1 MGIVQRRSIEI
12 KQVLRDLQTVDTWKC
27 CILHGKLRQTPTD
40 QLQAIPIATQPAA
53 EVSAHTVAGSEPRG
67 VTRYAPIE
75 RDLPQELVGERR
87 SRSTPKQPQAAQNK
101 QQEPGNQHLNFCNH
115 RQACL
120 HIATN

>member
-1 MGIVQRRSIEI
+1 MCMENGEGGKQEPHVRNRVALRREMGIVQRRSIEI

-75 RDLPQELVGERR
+75 RDLPQELVGER
-87 SRSTPKQPQAAQNK
+87 
-101 QQEPGNQHLNFCNH
+101 
-115 RQACL
+115 
-120 HIATN
+120 